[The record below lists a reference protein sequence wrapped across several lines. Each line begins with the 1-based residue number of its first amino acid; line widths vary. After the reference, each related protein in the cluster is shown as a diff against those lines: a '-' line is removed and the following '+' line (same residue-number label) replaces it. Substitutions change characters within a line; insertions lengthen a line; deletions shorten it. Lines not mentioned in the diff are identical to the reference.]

1 MHSSVGQ
8 VVRAVARQ
16 WKVPGSNPGVDMG
29 IFDFWRTGRPAC
41 SENGF
46 KTKNIF
52 FLKIRFFFLKMKFR
66 DINRYAQIYTDVSK
80 YAQIQA

>member
-1 MHSSVGQ
+1 MHISVSR
-8 VVRAVARQ
+8 VVRAVAGQ
-16 WKVPGSNPGVDMG
+16 WKVPGSIPGMDKG
-29 IFDFWRTGRPAC
+29 IFDFWGADRPAFP
-41 SENGF
+41 ENGF

-66 DINRYAQIYTDVSK
+66 DINRYAQIYTDVSE